1 MVRKDKMNISL
12 IVLKKLLGLLL
23 IVLGVII
30 FLTPFTPG
38 SWIFFVGLELIG
50 VRMAV
55 WERIKEARKAKK

>member
-1 MVRKDKMNISL
+1 MNKSL
-12 IVLKKLLGLLL
+12 TFLKKIFGAFLIILGIL
-23 IVLGVII
+23 I

-55 WERIKEARKAKK
+55 WEKIKEARKAKK